1 MNAAAINFTKI
12 TVMREQKTQLQ
23 HTVPYMF
30 KVKVNSGQEN
40 RITTSSDDVFY
51 GKFSDFEIYNTILH
65 FLLICT

>member
-23 HTVPYMF
+23 HTVSHMF
-30 KVKVNSGQEN
+30 KVKVNSGREN

-51 GKFSDFEIYNTILH
+51 GKVALILKSTPPS
-65 FLLICT
+65 FMSS